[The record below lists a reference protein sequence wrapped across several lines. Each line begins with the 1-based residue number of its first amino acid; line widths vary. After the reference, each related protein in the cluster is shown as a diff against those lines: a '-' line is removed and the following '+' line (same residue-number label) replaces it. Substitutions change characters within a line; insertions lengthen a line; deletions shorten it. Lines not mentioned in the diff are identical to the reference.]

1 MALAQRLEVFDRGYI
16 AAWLEAIEVAVEA
29 VEIFYFF
36 LVVGLVAFQP
46 LLLAGL
52 YLSADTFRESFFG
65 IHTVKG
71 VVYFLPSH
79 REVAQAAEMPVTEHF
94 LLQLREFYVEAV
106 VTAKFAGKGMEKEW
120 EEFFFCFFGKID
132 ALSMCVR
139 VRIYKRW
146 KPGAVGVKNG

>member
-1 MALAQRLEVFDRGYI
+1 
-16 AAWLEAIEVAVEA
+16 
-29 VEIFYFF
+29 
-36 LVVGLVAFQP
+36 
-46 LLLAGL
+46 
-52 YLSADTFRESFFG
+52 
-65 IHTVKG
+65 
-71 VVYFLPSH
+71 
-79 REVAQAAEMPVTEHF
+79 MPVTEHF

-146 KPGAVGVKNG
+146 KPCAVGVEHGKHLTCSSSVFGCYDHEGGIS